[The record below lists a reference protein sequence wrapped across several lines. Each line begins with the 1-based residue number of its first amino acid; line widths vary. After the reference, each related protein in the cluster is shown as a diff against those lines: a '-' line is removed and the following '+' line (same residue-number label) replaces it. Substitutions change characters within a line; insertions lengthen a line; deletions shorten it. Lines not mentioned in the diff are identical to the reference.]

1 MRNLSKQVD
10 YISQLLNIKTESELV
25 VLDIGNELSQLDDPA
40 DFIVYL
46 RKNYNHYHTTY
57 LTGFQKFL
65 YLLELY
71 KSKTISNKGAD
82 EIKLISQKVN
92 NVGHQLGEHTE
103 ANFEDIFLNDANGKL
118 RYFTQ
123 KETEI
128 LNLIGNLGY
137 CIRLQKSVSGTDA
150 LETEIHNKI
159 LSLGKDKNQI
169 LLKAMS

>member
-1 MRNLSKQVD
+1 MKNLSKQVD

-25 VLDIGNELSQLDDPA
+25 ILDIGNKLSQLDDPA

-71 KSKTISNKGAD
+71 KNKTISNKGVD
-82 EIKLISQKVN
+82 EIKLMAEKINIVSRL
-92 NVGHQLGEHTE
+92 LGEHTE
-103 ANFEDIFLNDANGKL
+103 ANFEDIFSKDANGKL
-118 RYFTQ
+118 KYFTQ
-123 KETEI
+123 REIEI
-128 LNLIGNLGY
+128 LSLIGNLGY

-159 LSLGKDKNQI
+159 LNLGKDKNQI

>member
-1 MRNLSKQVD
+1 MRNLEKQID
-10 YISQLLNIKTESELV
+10 YITQLLNIKTESELV
-25 VLDIGNELSQLDDPA
+25 ILDIGNELSKLDDPA

-65 YLLELY
+65 YLLDLY
-71 KSKTISNKGAD
+71 KNKSITEKSID

-92 NVGHQLGEHTE
+92 NVARQLGEHTE
-103 ANFEDIFLNDANGKL
+103 ANFEDIFLNDANNKL

-123 KETEI
+123 KEIEI

-150 LETEIHNKI
+150 LETEIYNRINQNK
-159 LSLGKDKNQI
+159 SAKNQI